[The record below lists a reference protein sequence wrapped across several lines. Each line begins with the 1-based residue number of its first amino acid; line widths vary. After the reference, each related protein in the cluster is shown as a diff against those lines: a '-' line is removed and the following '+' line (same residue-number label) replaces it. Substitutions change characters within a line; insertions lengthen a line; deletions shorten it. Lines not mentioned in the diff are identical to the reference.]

1 MWFFEENSNI
11 DDFFST
17 IGIVEKQPPQNI
29 KRGLMLMSKMLQN
42 IANHVEFSKES
53 HMLEFNEFVKTNFE
67 AGRRFFK
74 QIASDSEVA
83 DQGQSHSMSFISD
96 ANVLALHR
104 LLWNHQEKIGD
115 YLSSSRDTKAVGR
128 RCVD

>member
-1 MWFFEENSNI
+1 
-11 DDFFST
+11 
-17 IGIVEKQPPQNI
+17 
-29 KRGLMLMSKMLQN
+29 MLQN

-83 DQGQSHSMSFISD
+83 DQGRLDDEKRLFIGKD
-96 ANVLALHR
+96 EV
-104 LLWNHQEKIGD
+104 
-115 YLSSSRDTKAVGR
+115 AVIYFR
-128 RCVD
+128 